1 MWVPSQQFLGRFTTR
16 STLLYYSFVSYQHI
30 TEVNYFASMAYGEKK
45 IFLPYSRGIDPT
57 TLRIGHL
64 TINTYNPTN
73 DLDTGRLEFREKY
86 V

>member
-1 MWVPSQQFLGRFTTR
+1 
-16 STLLYYSFVSYQHI
+16 
-30 TEVNYFASMAYGEKK
+30 MAYGEKK